1 MELTAV
7 VLLVIAA
14 HALAKPI
21 SSEEKD
27 EVLFAEV
34 GRAFFLWD
42 KSLLLHFLFFKLYSN
57 LNFVF

>member
-21 SSEEKD
+21 ATEEKD
-27 EVLFAEV
+27 KLLLAEV
-34 GRAFFLWD
+34 GSAFF
-42 KSLLLHFLFFKLYSN
+42 FKML
-57 LNFVF
+57 

>member
-27 EVLFAEV
+27 EVLLAEV
-34 GRAFFLWD
+34 GRALFLWD
-42 KSLLLHFLFFKLYSN
+42 KSLLPHFLFFKLYY
-57 LNFVF
+57 LLIFL